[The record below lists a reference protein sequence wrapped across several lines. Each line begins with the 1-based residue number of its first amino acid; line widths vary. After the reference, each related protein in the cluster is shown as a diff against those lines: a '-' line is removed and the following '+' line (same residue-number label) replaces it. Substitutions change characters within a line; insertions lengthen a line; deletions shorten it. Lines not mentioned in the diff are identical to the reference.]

1 MPVAWLVVVDVA
13 EDRLRPYDA
22 EAAAMSEQVDD
33 ALVLMERAL
42 VSRDPLELALA
53 GFLSAY
59 KGRTFDKQRRLIKHY
74 VDWCLQNDLPPLQ
87 AKRPHPPAR
96 WPTRSSTGGSRWTG
110 TTGTTPA
117 HPSRGRHERS

>member
-1 MPVAWLVVVDVA
+1 MT
-13 EDRLRPYDA
+13 
-22 EAAAMSEQVDD
+22 EQADD

-59 KGRTFDKQRRLIKHY
+59 KGRTFDKQRRVIKHY

-87 AKRPHPPAR
+87 AKRPHIELFVRWCEESPGRSPTSASTSSASAR
-96 WPTRSSTGGSRWTG
+96 STRRACA
-110 TTGTTPA
+110 TT
-117 HPSRGRHERS
+117 S